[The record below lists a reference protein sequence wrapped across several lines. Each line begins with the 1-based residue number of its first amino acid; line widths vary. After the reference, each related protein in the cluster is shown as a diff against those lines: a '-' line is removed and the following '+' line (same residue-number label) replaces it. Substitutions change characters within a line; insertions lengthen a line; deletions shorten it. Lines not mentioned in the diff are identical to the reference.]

1 MNAKTPLTPHQ
12 AASGAY
18 LYAVPPCFLASFMMI
33 TESPG
38 RIGAARSWSSN
49 CVIARILTASR
60 APKPLGQ
67 APCRFFVHAAI
78 TAAFP
83 GEFLSEG
90 FRTVLLVSSSLYV
103 SIIPSQTQK
112 VKSLL
117 MPKFVFSA

>member
-1 MNAKTPLTPHQ
+1 MNPKTPLTPHQ

-49 CVIARILTASR
+49 CVTAGILTASR
-60 APKPLGQ
+60 ASNRLGRHPYRFL
-67 APCRFFVHAAI
+67 APAAI

-103 SIIPSQTQK
+103 SIIPSQAEK
-112 VKSLL
+112 VKPLCT
-117 MPKFVFSA
+117 PKVVFSA